1 MVMKIEM
8 VWGDQ
13 ARQTLIELGVETG
26 ATVAEAVELA
36 MDQGRLPKE
45 VFDPQR
51 VGIFGSRC
59 AMDQVLKAGDRIE
72 LYRPLIADPKEVR
85 RALAEIERAKKGTVV

>member
-1 MVMKIEM
+1 MKIEV
-8 VWGDQ
+8 VWGDHS
-13 ARQTLIELGVETG
+13 RQTLIEMEVEAG
-26 ATVAEAVELA
+26 ATVGEAIALA
-36 MDQGRLPKE
+36 MDQGSLPKG

-59 AMDQVLKAGDRIE
+59 AMDQALKAGDRIE
-72 LYRPLIADPKEVR
+72 LYRPLVADPKEVR